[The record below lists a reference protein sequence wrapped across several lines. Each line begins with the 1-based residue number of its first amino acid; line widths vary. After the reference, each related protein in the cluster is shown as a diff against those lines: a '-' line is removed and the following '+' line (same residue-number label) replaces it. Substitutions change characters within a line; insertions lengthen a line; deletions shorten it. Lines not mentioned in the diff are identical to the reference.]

1 MNSEALSPVLKRKG
15 LKRKRLLLNS
25 IFYIL
30 MAGIPILQV
39 LVFYVGVN
47 INSIFLAFKSYNVDT
62 MTYSWLSADK
72 LFSNFSE
79 FLGFEYA
86 ALFKSVI

>member
-15 LKRKRLLLNS
+15 LKRIRLLLNS

-39 LVFYVGVN
+39 LVFYG
-47 INSIFLAFKSYNVDT
+47 KRPQR
-62 MTYSWLSADK
+62 
-72 LFSNFSE
+72 LF
-79 FLGFEYA
+79 A
-86 ALFKSVI
+86 